1 MKCWTKLVD
10 IMRKLSIVIPNYNG
24 GENLKRSIESC
35 KTIQI
40 PEDNYEVL
48 IVDNKSTDNSI
59 DIVNEMKKKFT
70 NIRLIQNEKNI
81 GRIPNWNISIEKA
94 DSDYLIFLFA
104 NDLVNEKNNVH
115 EVIQKLD
122 SDKTISICMS
132 ALLKKERSK
141 QYVKKAYFDEIVKC
155 SAKKFASN
163 CLNRGLLP
171 FGPIQSIIYRLDD
184 IRSNKNKFLEEF
196 PINAD
201 EIFSFVETCKRENIM
216 FNPNPQI
223 TWDLTQNR
231 FHGKMKAEDEFKEHS
246 ETIEIIK
253 DKINLDVNYDL
264 ISTYRTISLIKFSAK
279 NFQHKDGKKQAIS
292 HLLSKIKNGKTFF
305 NSDKILIKT
314 LFDKLKNS
322 DRDADDLLHKLIIT
336 KCIDESN
343 N

>member
-1 MKCWTKLVD
+1 MP
-10 IMRKLSIVIPNYNG
+10 KLSIVIPNYNG

-40 PEDNYEVL
+40 TEDNYEILV
-48 IVDNKSTDNSI
+48 VDNKSTDNSVN
-59 DIVNEMKKKFT
+59 IVNEMKKKFT
-70 NIRLIQNEKNI
+70 NIRIIENEKNL
-81 GRIPNWNISIEKA
+81 GRIQNWNMSIEKA
-94 DSDYLIFLFA
+94 NGNYLIFLFA
-104 NDLVNEKNNVH
+104 NDLINEKNNIH
-115 EVIQKLD
+115 QILQSLD

-132 ALLKKERSK
+132 SLLKKEKSK
-141 QYVKKAYFDEIVKC
+141 EYVKKAYFDDIVKC

-184 IRSNKNKFLEEF
+184 IKSNKNKFLEEF

-201 EIFSFVETCKRENIM
+201 EIFSFEETCKRENII
-216 FNPNPQI
+216 FNPTPQI

-231 FHGKMKAEDEFKEHS
+231 FHGKMNVEDELKEHS

-253 DKINLDVNYDL
+253 NKTNLDVNYAL
-264 ISTYRTISLIKFSAK
+264 MSTYRAISLIKFSTK
-279 NFQHKDGKKQAIS
+279 NFQHKNGKREAITNI
-292 HLLSKIKNGKTFF
+292 LSKIKDGGTFF

-322 DRDADDLLHKLIIT
+322 DTDADDLLHKLVIT
-336 KCIDESN
+336 KSINESN
-343 N
+343 E

>member
-1 MKCWTKLVD
+1 MKLLDNT
-10 IMRKLSIVIPNYNG
+10 MSKLSIVIPNYNG
-24 GENLKRSIESC
+24 GENLKRSIGSC
-35 KTIQI
+35 KAIQM
-40 PEDNYEVL
+40 PESNYEIL

-70 NIRLIQNEKNI
+70 NIRLIQNEKNL
-81 GRIPNWNISIEKA
+81 GRIQNWNISIEKA
-94 DSDYLIFLFA
+94 GGEYLIFLFA
-104 NDLVNEKNNVH
+104 NDLINEKNNIH
-115 EVIQKLD
+115 EVLQILD
-122 SDKTISICMS
+122 SDKTISVCIS
-132 ALLKKERSK
+132 ALLKKERNR
-141 QYVKKAYFDEIVKC
+141 QYIKKAYFDEIIKC

-184 IRSNKNKFLEEF
+184 IRNNKNRFLEEF

-201 EIFSFVETCKRENIM
+201 EIFSFEETCKRENIM
-216 FNPNPQI
+216 FNPNPQV

-231 FHGKMKAEDEFKEHS
+231 FHGKMKVEDEFKEHS
-246 ETIEIIK
+246 DTIEIIK
-253 DKINLDVNYDL
+253 AKTNLDVNYGL

-279 NFQHKDGKKQAIS
+279 NIQQKNGKKEAIT
-292 HLLSKIKNGKTFF
+292 HILSKIKESGAFF

-336 KCIDESN
+336 KCINESN